1 MKPNIRVIGIKARLR
16 AWLIDLV
23 REAIRIERVADRYTV
38 QPEGVVRFSERQV
51 AALVPHAAK
60 EVVTISEP
68 SFEQMQAEALKAQ
81 EKYYEPERA

>member
-1 MKPNIRVIGIKARLR
+1 MRWKARLR

-23 REAIRIERVADRYTV
+23 REAIRIEMKGYTMVMPSDFADAVIRKQKPNPQTHI
-38 QPEGVVRFSERQV
+38 QPSIIQV
-51 AALVPHAAK
+51 
-60 EVVTISEP
+60 EP